1 MIEKKNHKEKT
12 LVWVVCYSDKILG
25 VAPSLTKAR
34 AFAKRHVIKDGYSI
48 DQFEFFD
55 TPLI

>member
-1 MIEKKNHKEKT
+1 MIKKKNRAEKT
-12 LVWVVCYSDKILG
+12 LVWVVCYSDEILG

-34 AFAKRHVIKDGYSI
+34 SFARRHVIKEGYNI
-48 DQFEFFD
+48 DQFEYFE